1 MKLGVLIR
9 RLDGCRLTGDPG
21 VDVDVVVL
29 DSRDVRP
36 GSLFAALPGQRHHGI
51 EFLGEALE
59 RGAAAVLS
67 DRSRP
72 EDVSAPWMESVLS
85 RRHTALAAW
94 AVAGDPQRTLRLIAV
109 TGTNGKSTTVDL
121 VSRILE
127 AAGIVAGT
135 FGTLGYR
142 LPTTTVEAERTTPE
156 ATQLAPLLARLAA
169 EGGQA
174 AVMEASSH
182 ALDQDR
188 LAGLEFEVGVWTN
201 LTRDHLDFHGDMERY
216 FEAKRRL
223 FTHHLAPSGRRVLP
237 VDEPWGARLAA
248 DPQPGDVTWGVDTGD
263 VHASETAA
271 GLDGTRFVLVRP
283 DGLHPVALPLV
294 GLHNLRNALAA
305 AAAAWAAGVTAEA
318 TVAGLEAARPLPGRL
333 EPVAV
338 DLPFPVFVDFAHT
351 PEGLRAVLAS
361 LRAVSDRRLVVVFGA
376 GGDKDRGKRGPMGRA
391 VGELA
396 DVALVTSDNPRSED
410 PATIAAAVAAGVRE
424 AGTEPEILIDRR
436 VAIARA
442 LELAGADAL
451 VVIAGKGHE
460 SVQVIGQRRIPFSD
474 AAVVRE
480 LVGGRAS

>member
-1 MKLGVLIR
+1 MTIDDLVR
-9 RLDGCRLTGDPG
+9 RLDGARLEGDPSVS
-21 VDVDVVVL
+21 VDTVVL
-29 DSRDVRP
+29 DSREVRP
-36 GSLFAALPGQRHHGI
+36 GALFAALPGQRHHGV
-51 EFLGEALE
+51 EFLSEALE

-67 DRSRP
+67 DRPRP
-72 EDVSAPWMESVLS
+72 EGVAVPWVESASP

-94 AVAGDPQRTLRLIAV
+94 AAAGNPERALRLIAV

-121 VSRILE
+121 ISRIFE
-127 AAGIVAGT
+127 AVGVVTGS

-142 LPTTTVEAERTTPE
+142 LPSTTVEGERTTPE
-156 ATQLAPLLARLAA
+156 ATQLAPLLARLVT
-169 EGGQA
+169 EGGRA

-223 FTHHLAPSGRRVLP
+223 FTQHLAASGRRVLP
-237 VDEPWGARLAA
+237 VDEPFGARLAA
-248 DPQPGDVTWGVDTGD
+248 DPRPGDVTWGVENGD
-263 VHASETAA
+263 LHAREVAA
-271 GLDGTRFVLVRP
+271 SLDGTRFTLVRP
-283 DGLHPVALPLV
+283 DGARPVSLPLV

-305 AAAAWAAGVTAEA
+305 AATAWAAGVTVEA
-318 TVAGLEAARPLPGRL
+318 TVAGFAAARPLPGRL

-338 DLPFPVFVDFAHT
+338 DLPYPVFVDFAHT

-361 LRAVSDRRLVVVFGA
+361 LRAVSDRRLIVVFGA
-376 GGDKDRGKRGPMGRA
+376 GGDKDRGKRGAMGRA

-410 PATIAAAVAAGVRE
+410 PMAIATTVAAGVRE
-424 AGTEPEILIDRR
+424 AGSEPEILVDRR
-436 VAIARA
+436 AAIARA
-442 LELAGADAL
+442 LEFAGHDAL

-460 SVQVIGQRRIPFSD
+460 TVQIIGENRIPFSD
-474 AAVVRE
+474 SAVVRE
-480 LVGGRAS
+480 LAQGRAD

>member
-1 MKLGVLIR
+1 MTLGDLIR
-9 RLDGCRLTGDPG
+9 RLDGARLAGDPS
-21 VDVDVVVL
+21 VDVETVVL
-29 DSRDVRP
+29 DSRNVRP
-36 GSLFAALPGQRHHGI
+36 GALFAALPGQRHHGI
-51 EFLGEALE
+51 EFLSGALE

-67 DRSRP
+67 DRPRP
-72 EDVSAPWMESVLS
+72 GDLSIPWLVSGSP
-85 RRHTALAAW
+85 RRHTAIAAW
-94 AVAGDPQRTLRLIAV
+94 AAADNPERALRLVAV

-121 VSRILE
+121 VSRVFE
-127 AAGIVAGT
+127 AAGMVTGT

-142 LPTTTVEAERTTPE
+142 LPSTTVEAERTTPE
-156 ATQLAPLLARLAA
+156 ATQLAPLLARLVA
-169 EGGQA
+169 EGGRVA
-174 AVMEASSH
+174 IMEASSH

-188 LAGLEFEVGVWTN
+188 LAGLSFEIGVWTN

-216 FEAKRRL
+216 FEAKQRL

-237 VDEPWGARLAA
+237 VDEPFGARLAA
-248 DPQPGDVTWGVDTGD
+248 RPRAGDVTWGVEAGE
-263 VHASETAA
+263 VRAREIAA
-271 GLDGTRFVLVRP
+271 GLGGTRFVLVRP
-283 DGLHPVALPLV
+283 DGERPVALPLV

-338 DLPFPVFVDFAHT
+338 DLPYPVFIDFAHT

-361 LRAVSDRRLVVVFGA
+361 LRAVSDRRLIVVFGA

-396 DVALVTSDNPRSED
+396 NVALVTSDNPRSED

-436 VAIARA
+436 AAIARA

-460 SVQVIGQRRIPFSD
+460 TVQVIGPRQIPFSD

-480 LVGGRAS
+480 LAAERTG